1 MMRQPAAS
9 GQPRFA
15 TFKVETVNK
24 ADARKVHY
32 FSWPETPDP
41 EPDGAGA
48 RAAEPSDA
56 TPEKSGHDG
65 V

>member
-15 TFKVETVNK
+15 TFKVETVDK

-32 FSWPETPDP
+32 YSWPETRDP
-41 EPDGAGA
+41 EPAGAGA
-48 RAAEPSDA
+48 RAAEPPAA
-56 TPEKSGHDG
+56 TREKSGHEG